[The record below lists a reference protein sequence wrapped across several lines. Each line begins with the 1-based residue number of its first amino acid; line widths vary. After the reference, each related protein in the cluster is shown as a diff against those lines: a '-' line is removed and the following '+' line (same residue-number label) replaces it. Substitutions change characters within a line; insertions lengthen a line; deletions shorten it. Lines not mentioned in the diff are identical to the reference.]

1 MQGVY
6 ARCMQGAYAY
16 ARCLQGDGK
25 GCMQGVC
32 KLHLSPLVEARQ
44 PAQAFEVLQVDV
56 RGVGVLSHGR
66 RPPERLTPTTTTT
79 STTTSVTTAATSTTA
94 AAATTTTATRGVV
107 GHLERTNG
115 HAARG
120 DDGEAEPG

>member
-66 RPPERLTPTTTTT
+66 RPPERLTPTTT
-79 STTTSVTTAATSTTA
+79 STTTGTTVT
-94 AAATTTTATRGVV
+94 RVV
-107 GHLERTNG
+107 DCLERTNG